1 MLRRRVIAA
10 ALAIV
15 LSGAGAVLLL
25 GYVGRADQRAMA
37 GMETV
42 KVLIVTA
49 PVAEGAA
56 ADALGAQVTGK
67 TLPRN
72 AVAPGAVTNLKQV
85 TGRVTTTSLQP
96 GEQLLASRFVDPAT
110 LTEPGEL
117 VLPAGTQ
124 QISMSLPAPQAVG
137 GALKAGDRVSFY
149 AASGD
154 KGSWRRVMQGV
165 LLSKVVGGVVPA
177 VEADGKTEAQPEQ
190 AAAGPLML
198 TFAVTPADAGKIASF
213 GAGVWLTLEPV
224 VATTKGAAPT
234 TAGSAT
240 R

>member
-15 LSGAGAVLLL
+15 LSAAGAVLLL

-37 GMETV
+37 GMESV
-42 KVLIVTA
+42 KVLVVTA

-56 ADALGAQVTGK
+56 ADALGVQVAVK
-67 TLPRN
+67 NLPKN
-72 AVAPGAVTNLKQV
+72 AVAPGAVTDLKQV

-110 LTEPGEL
+110 LTKPGEMA
-117 VLPAGTQ
+117 LPAGTQ

-137 GALKAGDRVSFY
+137 GGLKAGDRVSFY
-149 AASGD
+149 SASSD

-165 LLSKVVGGVVPA
+165 LLSKVVGGVIPA
-177 VEADGKTEAQPEQ
+177 VEGEGKTEAQAEQ
-190 AAAGPLML
+190 APAGPLML
-198 TFAVTPADAGKIASF
+198 TFAVTPADAAKIAGF
-213 GAGVWLTLEPV
+213 GADVWLTLEPA
-224 VATTKGAAPT
+224 ATTGKGAAPT
-234 TAGSAT
+234 NAGSVT